1 MKRKKHKRK
10 VNRIIIFTSDAAN
23 YKTKQIKV
31 HPVLYVLVILFFC
44 VMVGALVGVAMY
56 GSSFMAKVQDNT
68 KALQGTITDLTEEN
82 TLLQSENAEL
92 MEKVTILSETIN
104 QKVLEEQELE
114 AKKVEESLPTE
125 FPLTGSVTVEEVDEP
140 EPICIFTASE
150 GTTVISAATGIVTA
164 IEDDADYGKKVII
177 DHGNGYQTI
186 YRNQGEVKVKMEEE
200 IARGATI
207 FVISDDNT
215 KVGYQM
221 IKDGNYISP
230 MEVIEI
236 NG

>member
-1 MKRKKHKRK
+1 MKSKKHKRK

-31 HPVLYVLVILFFC
+31 HPVLYVLAGLFLC
-44 VMVGALVGVAMY
+44 VMVGALVGVVMY
-56 GSSFMAKVQDNT
+56 GGTFMTKVQENT
-68 KALQGTITDLTEEN
+68 KALQETITALNDEN
-82 TLLQSENAEL
+82 AALQSENAEL

-104 QKVLEEQELE
+104 QKVLAEQEQE

-125 FPLTGSVTVEEVDEP
+125 FPLTGSVTVEEIDEP
-140 EPICIFTASE
+140 EPICVFTATE

-177 DHGNGYQTI
+177 DHGNGYQSI
-186 YRNQGEVKVKMEEE
+186 YRNQGEVKVKLEQE
-200 IARGATI
+200 ITRGATI

-221 IKDGNYISP
+221 IKDGSYISP